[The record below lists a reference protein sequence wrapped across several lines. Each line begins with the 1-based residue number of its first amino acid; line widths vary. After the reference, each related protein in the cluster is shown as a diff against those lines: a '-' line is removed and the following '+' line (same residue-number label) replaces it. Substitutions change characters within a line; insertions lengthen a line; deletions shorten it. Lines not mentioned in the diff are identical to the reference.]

1 MGRGMG
7 YSRALL
13 GQRVWKMRPLE
24 GIGTRRGAKSPTQAT
39 RALNKSIGLRGRFM
53 AQEAMLKLNY
63 SSSILCQ
70 YRPRFS
76 QESSSAQPSPR
87 SLCSVN

>member
-1 MGRGMG
+1 
-7 YSRALL
+7 
-13 GQRVWKMRPLE
+13 
-24 GIGTRRGAKSPTQAT
+24 
-39 RALNKSIGLRGRFM
+39 M